1 MKVKN
6 RVLTAAL
13 ALAFAAALII
23 APHAAKAAISSLSLS
38 TYEHS
43 FTLDSAGAPIGSG
56 ELILTANEVGDTAGV
71 DWSITSGSS
80 ATITAPV
87 APSPLDPNYN
97 IIVRPNTTPG
107 VSYVRAT
114 SKAVDASSNHL
125 TQDCKIIVRQ
135 NVDVNIVQSAL
146 SFNAGEPSYQV
157 TANVTPGT
165 IDPSKYYLQWTSSNA
180 QIATVSP
187 AAQPSLTAW
196 VTPGTKGGTAT
207 ITAKVISLDGAYI
220 GGAQDTLGVTV
231 INNNPYLDLT
241 SPQTSFPDYGLVQ
254 AVSLTLFNG
263 GGSTPYAT
271 NAAITWTLSN
281 NDVIQLTSSSAA
293 LSSGT
298 GSATFTTKKNG
309 TVKLTATIKDAS
321 GNALSDSVTITV
333 AKPLP
338 TLSLEGDSNM
348 NASNRNGH
356 LTAALTQNPGNAV
369 ASNAALRWSVDSSKL
384 ATVTGDANMTNYS
397 ANATVHSLYNGTIRV
412 TVALRNDSSVSAYHT
427 MYITGL
433 SYLPQTGQD
442 STVLYV
448 IGGACLVLFA
458 TAGILYARRKK
469 NAQRA

>member
-38 TYEHS
+38 TTVHS
-43 FTLDSAGAPIGSG
+43 FTLDSSGTPLTGTTNLVLTALIAGADVDGVNWSVSG
-56 ELILTANEVGDTAGV
+56 TSVTLEDTADPLHSV
-71 DWSITSGSS
+71 IVKPSGM
-80 ATITAPV
+80 A
-87 APSPLDPNYN
+87 
-97 IIVRPNTTPG
+97 G
-107 VSYVRAT
+107 VSVVRAT
-114 SKAVDASSNHL
+114 SIALDGTSPKVASCTVYVYQQVDIDIAPPSPLTDPIAMTTGDASKL
-125 TQDCKIIVRQ
+125 ITATITP
-135 NVDVNIVQSAL
+135 
-146 SFNAGEPSYQV
+146 AGRL
-157 TANVTPGT
+157 
-165 IDPSKYYLQWTSSNA
+165 DPSKYKIVWTSSDDR
-180 QIATVSP
+180 IATIAPSSL
-187 AAQPSLTAW
+187 PSLTAS
-196 VTPGTKGGTAT
+196 VTPGTKNGTAI
-207 ITAKVISLDGAYI
+207 ITAKVFSDDNIYI
-220 GGAQDTLGVTV
+220 GGATDTLAVNVT
-231 INNNPYLDLT
+231 NPNPYLTLT
-241 SPQTSFPDYGLVQ
+241 SSQTSFADYGLPQ
-254 AVSLTLFNG
+254 TVSLNLYNG
-263 GGSTPYAT
+263 GGTYAG
-271 NAAITWTLSN
+271 NEAITWTLSN